1 MITGSEAT
9 LFAGCGIVADSNPER
24 ELEESILKLQPMQ
37 TAIAAALLATTS
49 DSTIVAGSEQL
60 Q

>member
-1 MITGSEAT
+1 VISGNDAT
-9 LFAGCGIVADSNPER
+9 LFAGCGIVAESNPER

-37 TAIAAALLATTS
+37 TAIAAALVTTTS